1 MKNRNEGDGLDIIV
15 WLNGQKRRHMKN
27 VERSKIAKTSHK
39 FITPNSLTQNTVK
52 KYIYNNIYYYYYE
65 YKNMFKPNTI
75 KIYHGW

>member
-1 MKNRNEGDGLDIIV
+1 
-15 WLNGQKRRHMKN
+15 MKN